1 MAKYYIGFD
10 CGTQGTKTVIY
21 RDDSTCMAE
30 ALITNEIIYPNP
42 GWAELSADA
51 YLEGVRE
58 GIRRCLKTSGIDPKE
73 VRAIAGSGVICGLV
87 CVDEDMNTLTPY
99 IPYLDNRA
107 EKEAQEI
114 LNSKNPIWRKE
125 SGNTVPLIGIPP
137 CIAKWMLNNYEIV
150 HTKGKKFMHNGP
162 FVLSRL
168 AGLKAE
174 DAFIDHA
181 TLSGWLL
188 GYVSETREWSQAQ
201 LDELKIPREY
211 LPRVV
216 KPWDIIGHLS
226 EEEAAKVGLP
236 AGIPIAA
243 GAGDT
248 MQSNLGSGLTAVGQA
263 SNVAGTS
270 AVITVMV
277 DGKDDR
283 LIDLGF
289 MYSIGTPDN
298 TYFYQATAKAGGLA
312 LRWFR
317 DYVCDHEDDSSY
329 YDVLQEKA
337 IKEPIGSKGVIF
349 MPYLQGGDQA
359 APNGIGGFL
368 NVTAGTDY
376 GTMWR
381 SILEGVAFDHLHHF
395 DNFRTCGFNPDTLL
409 ITEGGSKS
417 PLWNQIK
424 ADVLNMKAYTV
435 AHSGGA
441 VMADAVVAAYAVG
454 DVESVEGTISKWIA
468 VKDEYNP
475 DPEAVKAYRSVY
487 EKRKALI
494 EGENMSKVFDALA
507 EIRAD
512 LLKD

>member
-188 GYVSETREWSQAQ
+188 G
-201 LDELKIPREY
+201 
-211 LPRVV
+211 
-216 KPWDIIGHLS
+216 LS
-226 EEEAAKVGLP
+226 
-236 AGIPIAA
+236 
-243 GAGDT
+243 
-248 MQSNLGSGLTAVGQA
+248 
-263 SNVAGTS
+263 
-270 AVITVMV
+270 
-277 DGKDDR
+277 
-283 LIDLGF
+283 LIH
-289 MYSIGTPDN
+289 I
-298 TYFYQATAKAGGLA
+298 
-312 LRWFR
+312 
-317 DYVCDHEDDSSY
+317 
-329 YDVLQEKA
+329 
-337 IKEPIGSKGVIF
+337 
-349 MPYLQGGDQA
+349 
-359 APNGIGGFL
+359 
-368 NVTAGTDY
+368 
-376 GTMWR
+376 
-381 SILEGVAFDHLHHF
+381 
-395 DNFRTCGFNPDTLL
+395 
-409 ITEGGSKS
+409 
-417 PLWNQIK
+417 
-424 ADVLNMKAYTV
+424 
-435 AHSGGA
+435 
-441 VMADAVVAAYAVG
+441 
-454 DVESVEGTISKWIA
+454 
-468 VKDEYNP
+468 
-475 DPEAVKAYRSVY
+475 
-487 EKRKALI
+487 
-494 EGENMSKVFDALA
+494 
-507 EIRAD
+507 
-512 LLKD
+512 